1 MSDRFRPF
9 SCYTGREEKFNLST
23 KQYLNQTTNDDLTDQ
38 QIVERLIH
46 YDRDMEAW
54 FFSVYCAPIL
64 QSVNRRFFHGGQP
77 MEKMTND
84 FYLHLKKQ
92 DWHALRQYRPT
103 GTLKAWLTTVATNLF
118 MPCPDAASMV
128 TTMDSDAMDAFL
140 EEDNLYYTQ
149 QQEKLQ
155 AIEKALDNLPNP
167 RYRYVLKG
175 IYCWQLPPQL
185 LAEKMS
191 ITLPNFYNLHHRA
204 LTALKKTISYQ

>member
-1 MSDRFRPF
+1 M
-9 SCYTGREEKFNLST
+9 
-23 KQYLNQTTNDDLTDQ
+23 NQTTNDNLTDQ
-38 QIVERLIH
+38 QIVERLMH
-46 YDRDMEAW
+46 YDRDMETW

-118 MPCPDAASMV
+118 MPCPDATSMV
-128 TTMDSDAMDAFL
+128 TTMDSDEMDTFL
-140 EEDNLYYTQ
+140 EDDNLYYTQ

-155 AIEKALDNLPNP
+155 AVEKALDSLPNP
-167 RYRYVLKG
+167 RYRYILKG

-185 LAEKMS
+185 LAERLG